1 MAFSRK
7 LGILLF
13 LTGLAAVVA
22 HLLGWMLPTL
32 GWYYG
37 FGAADESLKK
47 ASWWTRHQGEVIGH
61 SLAALTMGLA
71 VLLFLRRPQPNP
83 HTQRQ
88 IKRFKSMGRGWVSLL
103 IILGLIGLALL
114 DQLLVGKRAIAVQYE
129 GQWHFPALV
138 EAEIPAETFGGK
150 GKGETNYRELKQRF
164 QQQGGDNWVL
174 MPPVPYDPTT
184 DSDNEIREP
193 LELRDGVH
201 YKQGSN
207 KPYSGLGYRFYADDP
222 GRRFSTQK
230 FRKGVGQ
237 GRETFYQRDGD
248 RAVVYQWTDGVRYP
262 EPSMGAERVA
272 EFEDVAATPLYA
284 MTFAPLPPSWKNRH
298 YLGTDSRGW
307 DILAQI
313 FGGLQV
319 VMQAAV
325 IYLLVT
331 YSVGITVGCI
341 MGYFG
346 GSVDIVMQRLIEILA
361 NVPFL
366 YVVII
371 IADRIGRDK
380 ITLLTILL
388 VICIFS
394 WISATYY
401 MRTATYREKAKDYVA
416 AARLLGASPA
426 RVIFRH
432 ILPNSISIVVTLL
445 PFSVAAIIT
454 SLTALDFIGFG
465 LPPSYP
471 SWGRLLADGVAHVD
485 TPWIVS
491 SVFVGMVAVLL
502 LITFVGE
509 AIREAFDPKKFT
521 TYR

>member
-1 MAFSRK
+1 MSRK
-7 LGILLF
+7 LGIALLILG
-13 LTGLAAVVA
+13 LTAVVT
-22 HLLGWMLPTL
+22 HLLGLSLPSL
-32 GWYYG
+32 RWYYG
-37 FGAADESLKK
+37 FDALDAGLKK
-47 ASWWTRHQGEVIGH
+47 ASWWTRNRGEIIGH
-61 SLAALTMGLA
+61 FLA
-71 VLLFLRRPQPNP
+71 VLTIAVGTLMILRPPHANP

-88 IKRFKSMGRGWVSLL
+88 IKRFKSMGRGWISFL
-103 IILGLIGLALL
+103 IIIALMVLALF
-114 DQLLVGKRAIAVQYE
+114 DQVLVGKRAIVVKHE
-129 GQWHFPALV
+129 GQWYFPALV
-138 EAEIPAETFGGK
+138 EAPYTQEHFGGS
-150 GKGETNYRELKQRF
+150 GQEEANYRELKQRF
-164 QQQGGDNWVL
+164 AQGGRGNFVI
-174 MPPVPYDPTT
+174 MPPVPYDPTY
-184 DSDNEIREP
+184 DSDNEMRET
-193 LELRDGVH
+193 LVERDGLY

-207 KPYSGLGYRFYADDP
+207 KPYSGLGYRFYADDDT
-222 GRRFSTQK
+222 RRFSMQK

-237 GRETFYQRDGD
+237 GREEIYRRNGD
-248 RAVVYQWTDGVRYP
+248 LAVVYDWTEGQRYP
-262 EPSMGAERVA
+262 EPSMGLELAD
-272 EFEDVAATPLYA
+272 EFQDIETTQLFA
-284 MTFAPLPPSWKNRH
+284 MTFAPLPPSWQRGH

-307 DILAQI
+307 DVLAQLY
-313 FGGLQV
+313 GGLQV
-319 VMQAAV
+319 VIQAAV

-331 YSVGITVGCI
+331 YLVGITLGCI

-346 GSVDIVMQRLIEILA
+346 GSVDIILQRFIEILA

-371 IADRIGRDK
+371 IADRIGREN
-380 ITLLTILL
+380 ISLLTILL

-394 WISATYY
+394 WIGATYY

-416 AARLLGASPA
+416 AARLLGASSL

-432 ILPNSISIVVTLL
+432 VLPNAISIIVTLL

-465 LPPSYP
+465 LPEQYP
-471 SWGRLLADGVAHVD
+471 SWGRLLSDGVAHVD

-491 SVFVGMVAVLL
+491 SVFAGMVAVLL

>member
-1 MAFSRK
+1 MSLSRK
-7 LGILLF
+7 LGILLL
-13 LTGLAAVVA
+13 LTGLAAVAA
-22 HLLGWMLPTL
+22 HALGWMLPTL

-37 FGAADESLKK
+37 FDAAEESLKK
-47 ASWWTRHQGEVIGH
+47 ASWWTRHQGELIGH
-61 SLAALTMGLA
+61 SLAGLTMALGVILW
-71 VLLFLRRPQPNP
+71 LRQPRAKP
-83 HTQRQ
+83 HTLRQ
-88 IKRFKSMGRGWVSLL
+88 IKRFKSMGRGWVSFL
-103 IILGLIGLALL
+103 IILGLILLALL
-114 DQLLVGKRAIAVQYE
+114 DQLVVGKRAILVHYE
-129 GQWHFPALV
+129 GQWHFPALI
-138 EAEIPAETFGGK
+138 EAEIPAETFGGS
-150 GKGETNYRELKQRF
+150 GKEETNYRELKARF
-164 QQQGGDNWVL
+164 QQEAGDNWVL
-174 MPPVPYDPTT
+174 MPPVPYDPTA
-184 DSDNEIREP
+184 DSDNEVRER
-193 LELRDGVH
+193 LEVRDGIH
-201 YKQGSN
+201 YKEGSN

-222 GRRFSTQK
+222 GRRLSMQK
-230 FRKGVGQ
+230 FREGIGQ
-237 GRETFYQRDGD
+237 GREELYQRDGD
-248 RAVVYQWTDGVRYP
+248 LAVVYDWTDGVRYP
-262 EPSMGAERVA
+262 EPSMGREL
-272 EFEDVAATPLYA
+272 AANLEEVESTPLYA
-284 MTFAPLPPSWKNRH
+284 MTFAPLPPSWESRH
-298 YLGTDSRGW
+298 FLGTDSRGW
-307 DILAQI
+307 DVLAQI

-331 YSVGITVGCI
+331 YFVGITLGCI

-346 GSVDIVMQRLIEILA
+346 GMVDITLQRLIEILA

-394 WISATYY
+394 WIGATYY

-416 AARLLGASPA
+416 AARLLGASPT
-426 RVIFRH
+426 RIIFRH

-471 SWGRLLADGVAHVD
+471 SWGRLLADGVANVD

-509 AIREAFDPKKFT
+509 AIREAFDPRKFT